1 MAAGLLRLRHNR
13 AMPRIP
19 SCRPAAAAL
28 VLAWALAGT
37 AAHAQDTKPVYRC
50 PGPPVLYTDAIGAQE
65 ARDKGCRTIEG
76 APITIVQSPPRA
88 RPAATG
94 AASAARN
101 GEAKVDPAS
110 QRARDSD
117 ARRILADE
125 LRREEERLAVMQAEF
140 RNGEP
145 ERRGDERNYARY
157 TERVADMRAAIQRK
171 EADIAAIKRE
181 MAKLP
186 P

>member
-1 MAAGLLRLRHNR
+1 MLVSAN
-13 AMPRIP
+13 
-19 SCRPAAAAL
+19 CRRAAL
-28 VLAWALAGT
+28 ALAWA
-37 AAHAQDTKPVYRC
+37 AAFGPVQGQDATKPVYRC
-50 PGPPVLYTDAIGAQE
+50 PGPPVLYTDALGAQE

-88 RPAATG
+88 RPASASPA
-94 AASAARN
+94 AASRAGDSR
-101 GEAKVDPAS
+101 VDPAS

-125 LRREEERLAVMQAEF
+125 LRREEERLATLQAEF
-140 RNGEP
+140 NGGEP
-145 ERRGDERNYARY
+145 ERKGDERNYQKY
-157 TERVADMRAAIQRK
+157 TERVAEMKAAVQRK

-181 MAKLP
+181 IAKLP